1 MTERQLQFRVGLFV
15 ILSGGAI
22 AGMVFYFG
30 EIAQMWEPRYPLVV
44 HFENAPGVFPG
55 TPVRRNGISIGK
67 VQEVVFDEHRGGVL
81 TLLSIDG
88 KHRLRKDAKPR
99 IVRSILGDSSIDFAP
114 GLAQEF
120 FVEGDRI
127 DGIAPPEPMEIV
139 ARMEENVT
147 TSLVSFERTSAE
159 WRKVGEQLNH
169 LMDTNQGQLEEVIVR
184 TSKSLEEF
192 SLAMRKTQETLTNAN
207 SILADAESQ
216 QALKQALTAL
226 PQLVEDTR
234 GAIASVRTAVA
245 TADKNLANLE
255 NATQPLAKRTA
266 SIVLR
271 LDNTLANLE
280 AVSHDVNVL
289 TSLAAQENGT
299 LRKFATDPTLYQN
312 LNHTAEMLAVL
323 MRNIEPI
330 LHDAR
335 IFSDRVARHPEI
347 LGISGA
353 LAPSSGVKQNSIQ
366 QTNFEQPSAAPNAK
380 PTPQRTVNRPNAYG
394 RN

>member
-15 ILSGGAI
+15 ILSGAAI

-55 TPVRRNGISIGK
+55 TPGRRNGISIGK

-81 TLLSIDG
+81 TLISIEG

-114 GLAQEF
+114 GLSQEF
-120 FVEGDRI
+120 FAEGDRI
-127 DGIAPPEPMEIV
+127 DGVAPPEPMEIV

-147 TSLVSFERTSAE
+147 TSLVSFEKTSAE
-159 WRKVGEQLNH
+159 WRKVGEQLNN

-184 TSKSLEEF
+184 TSQSLEEF
-192 SLAMRKTQETLTNAN
+192 SIAMRKSQETLTNAN
-207 SILADAESQ
+207 RILGDPESQ
-216 QALKQALTAL
+216 IALKKALEGL
-226 PQLVEDTR
+226 PQLVDDTR
-234 GAIASVRTAVA
+234 GAIASVRMAVS
-245 TADKNLANLE
+245 TADKNLSNLE

-280 AVSHDVNVL
+280 AVSQDLN
-289 TSLAAQENGT
+289 TFTKLAVHENGT

-312 LNHTAEMLAVL
+312 LNQTTEMLAIL
-323 MRNIEPI
+323 MRNLEPI

-335 IFSDRVARHPEI
+335 IFSDKVARHPEV

-353 LAPSSGVKQNSIQ
+353 LTPSSGVKQSGVQ
-366 QTNFEQPSAAPNAK
+366 QTSFEQPSAVPPGK
-380 PTPQRTVNRPNAYG
+380 PTPQRTVRGPSTYG